1 MYVLYGGKFTR
12 SFLVQMV
19 LDEGAIPY
27 ELREINIME
36 REHQGA
42 AYRAINPAG
51 FVPAIVTPEK
61 DVLHETPAIMMYLAE
76 RHGLTHLAPSVS
88 DPYRGKFLT
97 AVFFIADDIQPEV
110 KRFYYPHRYSPRE
123 ADNESVQRRA
133 KEAVFER
140 LSIIESRVA
149 EKGPFQLGEQ
159 FSLADL
165 YLCYWI
171 ATLHLEGVNQ
181 RFPVLTRL
189 YELTRAR
196 PKIYPY
202 LVEIERGILE
212 FSNMQKAKPS
222 GVIP

>member
-12 SFLVQMV
+12 SLLVQMV
-19 LDEGAIPY
+19 LDEGGIPY

-36 REHQGA
+36 REHQGE
-42 AYRAINPAG
+42 AYLAINPAG
-51 FVPAIVTPEK
+51 FVPAIVTPEG

-76 RHGLTHLAPSVS
+76 RHGLIHLAPSIS

-110 KRFYYPHRYSPRE
+110 KRLYYPHRYSPRE

-140 LSIIESRVA
+140 LSIIERRIG
-149 EKGPFQLGEQ
+149 ENGPFQLGAR

-171 ATLHLEGVNQ
+171 ATLHPEGVNQ
-181 RFPVLTRL
+181 RFPALTRL

-196 PKIYPY
+196 PKIYPH
-202 LVEIERGILE
+202 LVGIERGILE

>member
-1 MYVLYGGKFTR
+1 
-12 SFLVQMV
+12 MV
-19 LDEGAIPY
+19 LDEGDISY

-51 FVPAIVTPEK
+51 FVPAIITPEG

-76 RHGLTHLAPSVS
+76 QHGLTGLAPSLS
-88 DPYRGKFLT
+88 DKDRGKFLN
-97 AVFFIADDIQPEV
+97 AVFFIADDIQPEM
-110 KRFYYPHRYSPRE
+110 KRFFYPHRYSQRE
-123 ADNESVQRRA
+123 ADNETVQTRA

-140 LSIIESRVA
+140 FSIIERRIA
-149 EKGPFQLGEQ
+149 ENGPFQLGER

-165 YLCYWI
+165 YLCFWI
-171 ATLHLEGVNQ
+171 ATLDLEGCTQ
-181 RFPVLTRL
+181 RFPALTQL

-196 PKIYPY
+196 PKTRPH
-202 LVEIERGILE
+202 LVEAERMILE
-212 FSNMQKAKPS
+212 YSHMQKAKPS